1 MNANPSPRSLAH
13 SNAQSVT
20 HGEDKAAARNRMEF
34 RLNAQEFQAASSPF
48 SCARNGDALELRSTK
63 LFTNEQILTRA
74 GLARQIES
82 PLGKNGFY
90 FRTTEGGVEQLSDGH
105 VYEKLLKKETS
116 ARDFYQT
123 QGKIKRKRKSA
134 SSKMIRLT
142 ITMLPA
148 YSCFLRTLPAED
160 QKLMLTKWATSL
172 LQCAVRACE
181 LQVVAGCVHTDAS
194 NDHAD
199 VFLSRYI
206 CKNDGDQEVVFLAH
220 NRRGIRACG
229 IAAAS
234 VVRHDAAGHPEAV
247 RDPVRAHKTRVM
259 ASFRKRYDCWPLDL
273 VLMRW
278 TDRFFR
284 KELRRYPDFQKCVDA
299 WYCGHS
305 QVQQARAEDSM
316 VSAVK
321 TLVSASPKV
330 PVSYI
335 SRAVDDEL
343 TAADFAHLF
352 TEKGQKAFKRNAEDY
367 IQRLSDFKEI
377 IDRLRAQIDRAERS
391 RFDPKPPPPPD
402 TRKEA
407 EIEGLRAKVRDLEKE
422 SSSQSIHYDEV
433 RNKLLEHEQRVFV
446 ERRAISKLETDLSA
460 LKTEKEAMAK
470 ELHLLRVQKR
480 SMQTELEDQATQIN
494 ALKKEKQTPTEPARP
509 LAPQNPSSQSPVKQ
523 PGLIPPS
530 YGTKTVSNP
539 TKAVQNTTPV
549 RAITNSSPA
558 PHRTAPVP
566 EALVNVNSGR
576 MFWFANK
583 EFVDK
588 TGFDSSWKVL
598 SYESA
603 PLSIRATYP
612 GKMPKGY
619 LLTRCSLD
627 DIAEW
632 LQHPKHRSLWDDVL
646 KGWEFYYPAY
656 VKKSRQEPALTR

>member
-1 MNANPSPRSLAH
+1 MSLVNFHPSTRSLEH
-13 SNAQSVT
+13 SNAESLT
-20 HGEDKAAARNRMEF
+20 HARDKFAARNRMAMRLSGEEF
-34 RLNAQEFQAASSPF
+34 KVASLPF
-48 SCARNGDALELRSTK
+48 SCARNGDQRKVPSTK
-63 LFTNEQILTRA
+63 LFTNEQILTCA
-74 GLARQIES
+74 GLERQIES

-90 FRTTEGGVEQLSDGH
+90 FKATEGGVEQLSNGH
-105 VYEKLLKKETS
+105 AYEALLKEERAKRS
-116 ARDFYQT
+116 SYHAL
-123 QGKIKRKRKSA
+123 GKIKRKRKSA
-134 SSKMIRLT
+134 SSKLIRLT

-148 YSCFLRTLPAED
+148 HSAFLRTLPTDD
-160 QKLMLTKWATSL
+160 QKIMLTKWGESL
-172 LQCAVRACE
+172 MHCAAKACE
-181 LQVVAGCVHTDAS
+181 MQVAAGCVHTDSS

-206 CKNDGDQEVVFLAH
+206 CQKDGAVVLAEK
-220 NRRGIRACG
+220 RRGIRACG

-234 VVRHDAAGHPEAV
+234 AVRHDAAGHPEAV
-247 RDPVRAHKTRVM
+247 RDTVRAHKTRVL

-284 KELRRYPDFQKCVDA
+284 KELKRFPGFQKCIDA

-305 QVQQARAEDSM
+305 QVHQARAEDSM
-316 VSAVK
+316 VSAAK
-321 TLVSASPKV
+321 TLASASPKV
-330 PVSYI
+330 PSSFI
-335 SRAVDDEL
+335 ERAVANEL
-343 TAADFAHLF
+343 TVIDVAQML
-352 TEKGQKAFKRNAEDY
+352 TEPGRKAFKQDAKDYYNSVMQFCEINETLHAE
-367 IQRLSDFKEI
+367 LAVAKSG
-377 IDRLRAQIDRAERS
+377 

-407 EIEGLRAKVRDLEKE
+407 EIEGLHAKVRDLEKE
-422 SSSQSIHYDEV
+422 MSSLRFYFEEA
-433 RNKLLEHEQRVFV
+433 RNQNIDHEHRAFA
-446 ERRAISKLETDLSA
+446 ERLAISRLETVVSA
-460 LKTEKEAMAK
+460 LQTKNEGMAK
-470 ELHLLRVQKR
+470 EQYQLQEQVRSKQKELDAQAAQLSSLEKERDTLARAARV
-480 SMQTELEDQATQIN
+480 S
-494 ALKKEKQTPTEPARP
+494 
-509 LAPQNPSSQSPVKQ
+509 APQAPHSQSPVKQ

-530 YGTKTVSNP
+530 YGTSTVSNP

-583 EFVDK
+583 EFVEK

-603 PLSIRATYP
+603 PPSIQATYP

-632 LQHPKHRSLWDDVL
+632 LQHPKHCSLWDDVL
-646 KGWEFYYPAY
+646 KGWEFYYPSY
-656 VKKSRQEPALTR
+656 VKTSRQEPALTR